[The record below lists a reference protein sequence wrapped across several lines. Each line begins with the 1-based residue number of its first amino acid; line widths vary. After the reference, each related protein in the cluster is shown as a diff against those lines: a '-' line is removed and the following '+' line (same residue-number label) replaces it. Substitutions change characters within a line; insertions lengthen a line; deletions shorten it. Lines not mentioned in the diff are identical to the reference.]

1 MNTDPPNPPS
11 GGQPVEPADPTDA
24 DSSTQISDRDQ
35 LIALMESFLL
45 AKGYNPGRFRG
56 YYDLVINNLANLL
69 KLAPRSIAAS
79 DLANNQVA
87 WDKWSQDVGLY
98 LSGGDEEQFNAE
110 IESICDNVKYPLAL
124 NSLEATINVAQPNMA
139 QFVASIRSWIGNG
152 ESIQWDTDPDAP
164 RLWESLLS
172 SWSFTKN
179 AVAKLRNEAS
189 QRPLADAMLHL
200 IFYQSLL
207 SDNER
212 CEILLEAIVALPLP
226 KGLDVPVISSAKAD
240 AIALKMPPRSTRTDV
255 LKALAAQSISS
266 NWLVEFLMPPLKYL
280 HVGAFAL
287 EAKRTKN
294 STAEH
299 QIGMYLC
306 SMQHQRRVLSLK
318 DKVVYGATC
327 VAGDFQLYASAW
339 RDQKLFFCPVETC
352 IWDLKDPVQFI
363 QCLYFL
369 RALKIHLDESF
380 KDDFDN
386 FDKEKLAESLRK
398 GLNWRNAT
406 SSTKRGNGEGG
417 ASESGSKRS
426 RTGPGAEDDMDD
438 VPDSVC
444 DDDTYCR
451 ESYVSHPMTSR
462 EFVKLLPFITDTL
475 LKYAEIGHWKQR
487 VASSDHEQTVVHDS
501 ESAVMEKATWAQYD
515 ATITQ
520 HPPDA
525 TYRHVRTRLGLPHKF
540 GIGNEDVQKGSIH
553 ESR

>member
-11 GGQPVEPADPTDA
+11 GGQPVEPADPADA
-24 DSSTQISDRDQ
+24 DSSTQIPDRDQ

-45 AKGYNPGRFRG
+45 AKGYDPERFRG

-79 DLANNQVA
+79 DLANNQAA
-87 WDKWSQDVGLY
+87 WDKWSQGVGLY
-98 LSGGDEEQFNAE
+98 ISGGGDEQFEAE
-110 IESICDNVKYPLAL
+110 IESICDSVKYPLAL
-124 NSLEATINVAQPNMA
+124 KTLEATINVAQPNMA

-152 ESIQWDTDPDAP
+152 ESIQWDTAPDAP

-179 AVAKLRNEAS
+179 AIANLRNEAT
-189 QRPLADAMLHL
+189 QRPLPDAMLHL
-200 IFYQSLL
+200 VFYQSLL

-212 CEILLEAIVALPLP
+212 CEILLEAIVALPVP

-255 LKALAAQSISS
+255 LNTLAAESISS

-280 HVGAFAL
+280 HIGAFAL
-287 EAKRTKN
+287 EAKRTKT
-294 STAEH
+294 STAQH

-318 DKVVYGATC
+318 DKAVYGATC

-339 RDQKLFFCPVETC
+339 RDQKLIFWPVETC
-352 IWDLKDPVQFI
+352 IWDLKDPVQFV

-369 RALKIHLDESF
+369 RALKTHLDGSF

-386 FDKEKLAESLRK
+386 FDKENLAESLRK
-398 GLNWRNAT
+398 GLNWRKST

-426 RTGPGAEDDMDD
+426 RTGSGAEDDMDD

-444 DDDTYCR
+444 DDNRYDGDLP
-451 ESYVSHPMTSR
+451 YVSHPMTSQD
-462 EFVKLLPFITDTL
+462 FIKLLPFITETL
-475 LKYAEIGHWKQR
+475 LKYAEIGRWKQR
-487 VASSDHEQTVVHDS
+487 VASSDHEKTVVHDC
-501 ESAVMEKATWAQYD
+501 ESAVMEKTTW
-515 ATITQ
+515 
-520 HPPDA
+520 
-525 TYRHVRTRLGLPHKF
+525 V
-540 GIGNEDVQKGSIH
+540 
-553 ESR
+553 